1 MNAKGPVDIKKQTL
15 HAIIPGLDTR
25 AAKKIDKLR
34 RLSIIGFSIVGIV
47 GFGGYGIAY
56 LFGQFNLVTSII
68 VVIITAGVYLSSA
81 AYLMRKWSIEWN
93 NKFEGSAEST

>member
-1 MNAKGPVDIKKQTL
+1 MSAKEPVDVYRQTL
-15 HAIIPGLDTR
+15 HAIIPGLDR
-25 AAKKIDKLR
+25 KAAIRINKLR

-47 GFGGYGIAY
+47 GFGGYGISY

-68 VVIITAGVYLSSA
+68 VVIITAGVYLTTA

-93 NKFEGSAEST
+93 KKFEGSSEST